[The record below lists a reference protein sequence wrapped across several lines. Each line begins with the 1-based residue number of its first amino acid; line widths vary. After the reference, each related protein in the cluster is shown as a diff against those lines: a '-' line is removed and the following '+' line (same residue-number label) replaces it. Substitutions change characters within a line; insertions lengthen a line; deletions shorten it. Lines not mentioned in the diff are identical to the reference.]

1 MFQDILNAVRGRA
14 ARAWSA
20 EEPRRILRFGVIG
33 VLGVLAGGASSAAAP
48 GNGPDNGKAQILRIE
63 EALAAAQ
70 NAAQVTPYLD
80 PHFVWDD
87 VVPGEWEGLPAA
99 QAHLAAEYGAVKN
112 LHTRIVKIS
121 VDADD
126 KLGFA
131 YSIQQITWTAAA
143 SGQLVAFT
151 TRQTDCYHRVGT
163 SWLLVYQHVSFPVD
177 LASGKAVLNE
187 SLSPKSAGF

>member
-1 MFQDILNAVRGRA
+1 MFQTILNAGGAAAHVWSGRQ
-14 ARAWSA
+14 R
-20 EEPRRILRFGVIG
+20 RRILSFGVLG
-33 VLGVLAGGASSAAAP
+33 VLGVLAAGASSAAAA
-48 GNGPDNGKAQILRIE
+48 GNGKAQILRIE
-63 EALAAAQ
+63 ETLAAAQ

-99 QAHLAAEYGAVKN
+99 KAHLAAEYGAVKN

-121 VDADD
+121 VDADGA
-126 KLGFA
+126 LGFA
-131 YSIQQITWTAAA
+131 YSIQQISWTAAA
-143 SGQLVAFT
+143 SGQLVAFI
-151 TRQTDCYHRVGT
+151 TRQTDCYHRVGER
-163 SWLLVYQHVSFPVD
+163 WLMVYQQVSFPVD

>member
-1 MFQDILNAVRGRA
+1 MFQTILNAGGAAAHVWSGRQ
-14 ARAWSA
+14 R
-20 EEPRRILRFGVIG
+20 RRILSFGVLG
-33 VLGVLAGGASSAAAP
+33 VLGVLAAGASSAAAA
-48 GNGPDNGKAQILRIE
+48 GNGKAQILRIE
-63 EALAAAQ
+63 ETLAAAQ

-99 QAHLAAEYGAVKN
+99 KAHLAAEYGAVKN

-121 VDADD
+121 IDADGE
-126 KLGFA
+126 LGFA
-131 YSIQQITWTAAA
+131 YSIQQISWTAAA
-143 SGQLVAFT
+143 SGQLVAFI
-151 TRQTDCYHRVGT
+151 TRQTDCYHRVGER
-163 SWLLVYQHVSFPVD
+163 WLIVYQHVSFPVD

>member
-1 MFQDILNAVRGRA
+1 MFQNILNAGGA
-14 ARAWSA
+14 AAHVWSRRQR
-20 EEPRRILRFGVIG
+20 RRILSFG
-33 VLGVLAGGASSAAAP
+33 VLGVLAAGASSAAAA
-48 GNGPDNGKAQILRIE
+48 GDGPDNGKAQILRIE
-63 EALAAAQ
+63 ESLAAAQ

-99 QAHLAAEYGAVKN
+99 KAHLAAEYGAVKN

-121 VDADD
+121 VDADGA
-126 KLGFA
+126 LGFA
-131 YSIQQITWTAAA
+131 YSIQQISWTAAA
-143 SGQLVAFT
+143 SGKLVAFI
-151 TRQTDCYHRVGT
+151 TRQTDCYHRVGER
-163 SWLLVYQHVSFPVD
+163 WLMVYQQVSFPVD

>member
-1 MFQDILNAVRGRA
+1 MFQTILNAGGAAAHVWSGRQ
-14 ARAWSA
+14 R
-20 EEPRRILRFGVIG
+20 RRILSFG
-33 VLGVLAGGASSAAAP
+33 VLGVLAAGASSAAAA
-48 GNGPDNGKAQILRIE
+48 GNGKAQILRIE
-63 EALAAAQ
+63 ETLAAAQ

-99 QAHLAAEYGAVKN
+99 KAHLAAEYGAVKN

-121 VDADD
+121 IDADGE
-126 KLGFA
+126 LGFA
-131 YSIQQITWTAAA
+131 YSIQQISWTAAA
-143 SGQLVAFT
+143 SGQLVAFI
-151 TRQTDCYHRVGT
+151 TRQTDCYRRVGER
-163 SWLLVYQHVSFPVD
+163 WLMVYQQVSFPVD